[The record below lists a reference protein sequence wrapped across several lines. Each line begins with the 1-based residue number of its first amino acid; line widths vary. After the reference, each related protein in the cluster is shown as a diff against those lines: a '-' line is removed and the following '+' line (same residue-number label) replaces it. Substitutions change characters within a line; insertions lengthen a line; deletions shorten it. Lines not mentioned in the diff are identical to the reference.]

1 LASYQGVQGNRA
13 RAFAGLVVF
22 AAAWLPAQAASAANS
37 PTFRDCAHLA
47 GIDPD
52 FVQLTGATVGPGG
65 TLTLPSSQSSVTV
78 EASESS
84 LPGDNLNQVSFSVTV
99 TGTAIS
105 PKTISGM
112 GTGHVTLTVPL
123 SGVAVG
129 GQYSLDWFATFDN
142 GSHAC
147 PGGAAEDPQNPSSN
161 PFVLHV
167 VAGGPPPAPVITKLG
182 ESHKTWREH
191 AGRGHVPVGTTFG
204 FDVSETAQV
213 KLRFS
218 QMQHGHVVSR
228 GTLSVAGVAGH
239 NSVHFNGKLPG
250 GQKSLAPGRYV
261 AMITATN
268 AAGESSATK
277 SLEFK
282 IVG

>member
-1 LASYQGVQGNRA
+1 VQGNRA

-22 AAAWLPAQAASAANS
+22 AAAWLPAQAAGAANS
-37 PTFRDCAHLA
+37 PTFRDCAHAL

-65 TLTLPSSQSSVTV
+65 VLTVPSSQHSVTV

-99 TGTAIS
+99 TGSGAG
-105 PKTISGM
+105 PKTVSGM

-123 SGVAVG
+123 TGVAAG
-129 GQYSLDWFATFDN
+129 GQYSLDWSANFDN
-142 GSHAC
+142 GSHSC
-147 PGGAAEDPQNPSSN
+147 PGGSDPQNPTSN

-167 VAGGPPPAPVITKLG
+167 VAGTPPPAPVISKLG
-182 ESHKTWREH
+182 ESHKKWREH
-191 AGRGHVPVGTTFG
+191 PGHGHVPVGTTFS
-204 FDVSETAQV
+204 FDLSEAGQV
-213 KLRFS
+213 QLRFV
-218 QMQHGHVVSR
+218 QMRPGHAVSR
-228 GTLSVAGVAGH
+228 GTLSVPGVAAH
-239 NSVHFNGKLPG
+239 NSVRFNGKLPG
-250 GQKSLAPGRYV
+250 AQKSLPPGRYV
-261 AMITATN
+261 VEITARN

-277 SLEFK
+277 SLAFK